1 MAKIDF
7 QNFTIPVGIS
17 KKRKQTG
24 DARETIANLVYT
36 RSMGIKAHH
45 WLSKYMRAMVQRN
58 FPMMK

>member
-36 RSMGIKAHH
+36 RSMGIKGVTCKSVWIA
-45 WLSKYMRAMVQRN
+45 
-58 FPMMK
+58 

>member
-36 RSMGIKAHH
+36 RS
-45 WLSKYMRAMVQRN
+45 KYMRAMVQRN
-58 FPMMK
+58 FPMMKSIS

>member
-24 DARETIANLVYT
+24 DARETIANLAISNMCSQTQT
-36 RSMGIKAHH
+36 RSKFAMTTCSIKRCAT
-45 WLSKYMRAMVQRN
+45 WW
-58 FPMMK
+58 